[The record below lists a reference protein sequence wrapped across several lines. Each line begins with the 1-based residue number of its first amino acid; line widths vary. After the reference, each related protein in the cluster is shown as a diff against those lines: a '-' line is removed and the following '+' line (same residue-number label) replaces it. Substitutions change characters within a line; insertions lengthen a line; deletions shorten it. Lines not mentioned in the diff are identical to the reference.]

1 MISVSSKTTNLQI
14 QSKRLQKAVD
24 ETVNLAESVVGQI
37 ETLATFAKSSD
48 NTPADRLPQRGRI
61 QLDSDPAGQ
70 PVDLQVRVRS
80 NGPQPMDGVTEFTC
94 SQAKGDRYQYSRD
107 AKRETFSYQQGDK
120 TMTVFREFGSGALT
134 ILEDTP

>member
-14 QSKRLQKAVD
+14 QSKRLQRAVD

-37 ETLATFAKSSD
+37 ETLATFAKASD
-48 NTPADRLPQRGRI
+48 NTSTDRLPQRGQI

-70 PVDLQVRVRS
+70 PLDLRVRVRS
-80 NGPQPMDGVTEFTC
+80 NGPQPMDGVTEFSC
-94 SQAKGDRYQYSRD
+94 NKLNSESYQYSRD